1 VPAGTAQ
8 PLGLLPAPQL
18 LDARCDADGRIQR
31 LRYAGQDLQLVSG
44 PERIES
50 GWWDG
55 ADIGRDYYIAR
66 ASDGAQWWVYREC
79 AAPRRWFVHGC
90 FA

>member
-1 VPAGTAQ
+1 MPLPLPLEILRDRNGRV
-8 PLGLLPAPQL
+8 LGLKH
-18 LDARCDADGRIQR
+18 
-31 LRYAGQDLQLVSG
+31 AGQELTLVTG

-55 ADIGRDYYIAR
+55 AAVARDYYIAR
-66 ASDGAQWWVYREC
+66 ASGGARWWIFREC
-79 AAPRRWFVHGC
+79 EAPRRWFVHGC